1 MPARSDEH
9 ITANTRPDRLRYTR
23 GYLCGAMDRVADGG
37 EQWRISLQKE
47 LSDLGIFWL
56 DPTHKPIDIGI
67 EDAKMREEVAELKKL
82 GFFTEAAA
90 PIKVIRAVDLRM
102 VDISDFLVVNIDL
115 AAHACGTY
123 EELFLANRQKK
134 PIIVRVE
141 QGKEF
146 APNWLLATIPH
157 EMIFSTWEEVQGYLK
172 HIAKD
177 ATIQH
182 FNRWMFFDFTM
193 CRRFDNENDNSVSR
207 E

>member
-1 MPARSDEH
+1 
-9 ITANTRPDRLRYTR
+9 
-23 GYLCGAMDRVADGG
+23 MDRVADGG
-37 EQWRISLQKE
+37 EQWRIGLQRE
-47 LSDLGIFWL
+47 LSDLGVFWL

-67 EDAKMREEVAELKKL
+67 EDAKMREEIAGLKEL

-115 AAHACGTY
+115 DAHACGTY

-134 PIIVRVE
+134 PVIVRVE
-141 QGKEF
+141 QGKRNT
-146 APNWLLATIPH
+146 PNWLLATLPH
-157 EMIFSTWEEVQGYLK
+157 EMIFSTWKEVRGYLR
-172 HIAKD
+172 HVAMD

-182 FNRWMFFDFTM
+182 FNRWMFFDFSM
-193 CRRFDNENDNSVSR
+193 CRRFDDANNNPVPR